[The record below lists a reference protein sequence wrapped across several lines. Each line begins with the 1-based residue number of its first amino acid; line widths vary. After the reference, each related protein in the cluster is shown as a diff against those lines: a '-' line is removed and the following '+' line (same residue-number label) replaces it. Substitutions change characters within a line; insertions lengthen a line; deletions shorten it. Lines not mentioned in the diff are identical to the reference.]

1 MKYILFLALIIGISS
16 FTNNE
21 VTVWNYLIG
30 KGYTKAG
37 TAGLMGNLK
46 AESGVR
52 SVIYENSKKSK
63 IGFTDQEYVDKT
75 NSGAYSEYN
84 FVHDKAGFGLAQ
96 WTYYTR
102 KQALYTKC
110 HGKIGDMRCQLDY
123 LVLELTNYYSSLNKF
138 LKSSGS
144 VRDCAVKVLK
154 EFEKPADQGTTVQNR
169 RTSYANEYYNGLSG
183 GSTPTPTPEPTPTPS
198 GKTYT
203 VQRGDTLSGIA
214 RKFGTTVSAIAQLNN
229 IKDVNKIY
237 VGQVLRIP

>member
-1 MKYILFLALIIGISS
+1 MKYILFLALILGISS
-16 FTNNE
+16 FTSNE
-21 VTVWNYLIG
+21 KTVWNYLIR
-30 KGYTKAG
+30 KGYSKAG

-63 IGFTDQEYVDKT
+63 IGLTDQQYVDQV
-75 NSGAYSEYN
+75 NSGAYSEYK
-84 FVHDKAGFGLAQ
+84 FVHDAAGFGLAQ

-102 KQALYTKC
+102 KQALYNKC
-110 HGKIGDMRCQLDY
+110 HGKIGDMNCQLDY
-123 LVLELTNYYSSLNKF
+123 LVMELANYYGSLNSF

-154 EFEKPADQGTTVQNR
+154 EFERPADQGTSVQNK
-169 RTSYANEYYNGLSG
+169 RTQYAQEYYNGFAG
-183 GSTPTPTPEPTPTPS
+183 GANPTPDPDPTPS

-214 RKFGTTVSAIAQLNN
+214 RKFGTTVTVLAQLNN

-237 VGQVLRIP
+237 VGQVLRLP